1 MQLTAE
7 TLNTLF
13 ASFYERQ
20 LVAVRSV
27 NIGRIGV
34 MPGYANRV
42 RGVFVRDTIEVEIHD
57 LMAVLPSGIIANI
70 DETAVVKVPLLYGD
84 TYYFTVKVSDALVSF
99 ESNGVPFV
107 RNEYSF
113 AISSFDEMVASS
125 SFPLIRFNVKDGV
138 FSIDDQY
145 IIPCLATECDPRI
158 VGRVGEIADCLR
170 TLAGHPNIAD
180 GALRP
185 SLLGLAFRL
194 DGYCVGDRR
203 VSDLVLTTREV
214 ASAINYFIVHPNNQE
229 AEAPMEP
236 SFFDIDRWFVW
247 LKDYIDGASTI
258 LDGVV
263 VEKEEIDLE
272 AIKQE
277 LRAEIYDH
285 IQPDLERMVNERV
298 DNLSDALQSRIEDV
312 LKDYVNGKVL
322 VELRDSLRLQLD
334 ADLRSSL
341 YADLYQALYAV
352 LFVPKE
358 EEDAFVPLI

>member
-84 TYYFTVKVSDALVSF
+84 TYYFTVGVSDALVSF

-113 AISSFDEMVASS
+113 AISSFDEMVAASA
-125 SFPLIRFNVKDGV
+125 FPLIRFSVKDGV

-145 IIPCLATECDPRI
+145 IMPCLATDGDSRI
-158 VGRVGEIADCLR
+158 AGCVGEMADRLR

-180 GALRP
+180 EALRT
-185 SLLGLAFRL
+185 SLLGFAFRL
-194 DGYCVGDRR
+194 DGFCTGARR
-203 VSDLVLTTREV
+203 VADLVLTTREV
-214 ASAINYFIVHPNNQE
+214 ASAIDYFIVRPNNQD

-247 LKDYIDGASTI
+247 LKDYIDSATAI

-263 VEKEEIDLE
+263 VEKEKIDLE

-358 EEDAFVPLI
+358 DEDAFVPLI